1 MARIILAEDD
11 DLIGELVVECLS
23 RAGHAV
29 GWLTDG
35 REALAAMKFR
45 PPHLAILDQRM
56 AHLTGNEVLREMR
69 LDLRLVTVPVIMLT
83 AVCGESDQ
91 NIAYFDGADDYIT
104 KPFAINDLVGRAEW
118 LIAGKLHRTFGA
130 INREGGAAGAA
141 LQRRAT

>member
-11 DLIGELVVECLS
+11 ELIGEIVVECLS

-45 PPHLAILDQRM
+45 APHLAILDQRM
-56 AHLTGNEVLREMR
+56 VHMSGREVLRELR
-69 LDLRLVTVPVIMLT
+69 LDAQLVAVPVMMLT

-91 NIAYFDGADDYIT
+91 NIAYFDGADDYMT
-104 KPFAINDLVGRAEW
+104 KPFDAADLVGRAEW
-118 LIAGKLHRTFGA
+118 LIAGNLHRTFGA
-130 INREGGAAGAA
+130 IS
-141 LQRRAT
+141 RA